1 MTEIRSRNAT
11 LANLVRIRGGPLCG
25 VVPVTLSLAAILLTS
40 AVVSVVCH
48 YLSVPDPED
57 LALVYF
63 LPTIFI
69 ALFFGSTAAVMSS
82 FASGLAAA
90 YFVYPPHDSILIYDP
105 RHVAELGFFL
115 TLAITGSKAI
125 AVIME
130 RSVNRVLDAL
140 RPARVHVGAIPSW
153 HRIDLRTSGEE
164 NFPPSKGSQ
173 ENGKPRLTHP
183 SPRVR
188 LWAASAIP

>member
-1 MTEIRSRNAT
+1 MTEIQDRNAK
-11 LANLVRIRGGPLCG
+11 LPDLVCIRGGPLRS
-25 VVPVTLSLAAILLTS
+25 VAPVTLSLVAILLTS
-40 AVVSVVCH
+40 AAVAAVRH

-90 YFVYPPHDSILIYDP
+90 YFVYPPYDSILIYDP
-105 RHVAELGFFL
+105 RHAAELGFFL

-130 RSVNRVLDAL
+130 R
-140 RPARVHVGAIPSW
+140 
-153 HRIDLRTSGEE
+153 
-164 NFPPSKGSQ
+164 
-173 ENGKPRLTHP
+173 
-183 SPRVR
+183 
-188 LWAASAIP
+188 